1 MRAMV
6 VDDSRA
12 MRSILRKHLAAIGFE
27 VTAEGANGL
36 DALARLREGPTP
48 DLALVDWNMPEM
60 NGLEFVTA
68 LRTERAWDAMRVVMV
83 TTETEFDNIHT
94 ALAAGANEY
103 LMKPFTEEALREKLA
118 LLGFQ
123 VG

>member
-1 MRAMV
+1 MLALV

-12 MRSILRKHLAAIGFE
+12 MRSIIKNIIKTEGFTFVE
-27 VTAEGANGL
+27 AGHGL
-36 DALARLREGPTP
+36 EALAVLETSEVP

-60 NGLEFVTA
+60 NGLEFVQA
-68 LRTERAWDAMRVVMV
+68 VRANERFNAMKILMV